1 MKQITLFLVAMSCF
15 NFTNA
20 QNKDTSKEYFQQAKT
35 QLENMLN
42 GKEKPNYEKAIYTI
56 ENAWYQNMVDKQT
69 FEQAMDFHI
78 QAIQKI
84 IKDNYNEKE
93 ITQKP
98 SLLISQQEIKQ
109 QYKQA
114 VINYAIYN
122 YITNTT
128 IYTDSNIIF
137 YHKPYHYSSTDP
149 MASNN
154 WENSQLINLNNTKQ
168 GNCFALASL
177 FKIFSDRLTSDAN
190 LCIAPSHIYI
200 RHKDDKGTKYNV
212 ELGSKNFPGT
222 GMISAVTY
230 TTNQA
235 IQSGIAQRELNTTQA
250 VALCLVYLAKGYQ
263 HKFNNT
269 TDEFILQCAE
279 TALQF
284 DSKNLNAQLLKAEY
298 LENKLTAQH
307 KTIAQ
312 LQTQTDFK
320 EYQNLI
326 AKLYSEGYREMPLEM
341 KNTLL
346 KLYNKEKIK
355 PTTKPLESV
364 SLSFG
369 LFDERHEIKPT
380 ERINNTLFNTKTK
393 KITSFTKDQIL
404 YNNYNFDP
412 VTFAWNIDPMASHY
426 PGISPYS
433 FAANNPIM
441 FTDHKG
447 AFVEGMDGKPV
458 TYKML
463 TNGKI
468 QWSANASADTKRI
481 GNALMKTSTGREQ
494 FKKAQ
499 QTSYAIGMH
508 LNKSKDGDFGKT
520 DIKGSFNEQGTF
532 VVERA
537 DVYVNVNAMKNWKAG
552 FENSLKENGF
562 KEEEINPALKK
573 NISTA
578 EGEDK
583 QGFQDL
589 LLMRQGKTD
598 KVIGATAGHELDHA
612 TDQENIQAS
621 KEHESKKR
629 DPKDY
634 HKDVEQKPNE
644 TEQKILDEST
654 K

>member
-1 MKQITLFLVAMSCF
+1 MKQLTLFIVAMSFFC
-15 NFTNA
+15 FTNA
-20 QNKDTSKEYFQQAKT
+20 QNKDNSKEYFQQAKI
-35 QLENMLN
+35 QLENILN
-42 GKEKPNYEKAIYTI
+42 GKETPNYEKAIYTI
-56 ENAWYQNMVDKQT
+56 ENAWYANTVDKQN
-69 FEQAMDFHI
+69 FEQVMDYHI

-84 IKDNYNEKE
+84 IKDNYNEKD

-98 SLLISQQEIKQ
+98 SLLISQEEIKQ

-114 VINYAIYN
+114 ITNYVIYC

-128 IYTDSNIIF
+128 VYLDSNNIS
-137 YHKPYHYSSTDP
+137 YHKPFHYSSTDP

-154 WENSQLINLNNTKQ
+154 WENTQVINLNNTKQ

-177 FKIFSDRLTSDAN
+177 FKIFSDRLNSDAN

-212 ELGSKNFPGT
+212 ELGSKYFPGT

-235 IQSGIAQRELNTTQA
+235 IQNGIAQRELNTTQA

-279 TALQF
+279 TALQY

-312 LQTQTDFK
+312 LQSQTDFK

-326 AKLYSEGYREMPLEM
+326 TQLYNEGYREMPLEM

-346 KLYNKEKIK
+346 KLYNKEKVNNSIK
-355 PTTKPLESV
+355 PIESI
-364 SLSFG
+364 SLTFG
-369 LFDERHEIKPT
+369 LFDERHLQKPT
-380 ERINNTLFNTKTK
+380 ERIGNTLFNTKTK

-412 VTFAWNIDPMASHY
+412 VAFAWNIDPMAGHY

-447 AFVEGMDGKPV
+447 AFVEGMDGNPV

-481 GNALMKTSTGREQ
+481 GNAMLKTTTGREQ
-494 FKKAQ
+494 FKKMQ
-499 QTSYAIGMH
+499 DTKYPIGMH
-508 LNKSKDGDFGKT
+508 LNRPNDKRFGST
-520 DIKGSFNEQGTF
+520 DPKGHFDDNGKF
-532 VVERA
+532 VVERV
-537 DVYVNVNAMKNWKAG
+537 DLFVNVNNIKKFKTEMDAMAKGVKDVDG
-552 FENSLKENGF
+552 QLKENIKNLPDG
-562 KEEEINPALKK
+562 EE
-573 NISTA
+573 
-578 EGEDK
+578 K
-583 QGFQDL
+583 QGNQDY
-589 LLMRQGKTD
+589 LLMRKEKGIEG
-598 KVIGATAGHELDHA
+598 VIGATGSHEAEH
-612 TDQENIQAS
+612 TFNEENLQADA
-621 KEHESKKR
+621 ENKR
-629 DPKDY
+629 DAGKPDY
-634 HKDVEQKPNE
+634 QKQDIETVPNQIEQKDLNE
-644 TEQKILDEST
+644 RT
-654 K
+654 KTK

>member
-1 MKQITLFLVAMSCF
+1 MRHLIFFLSFLAIANVAF
-15 NFTNA
+15 A
-20 QNKDTSKEYFQQAKT
+20 QNTAISKSNFISAKKVI
-35 QLENMLN
+35 ENMLN
-42 GKEKPNYEKAIYTI
+42 GKEQPNYEKAIYTI
-56 ENAWYQNMVDKQT
+56 ENAWYDNTVSKQNFEHAMNYHMQT
-69 FEQAMDFHI
+69 
-78 QAIQKI
+78 IQKI
-84 IKDNYNEKE
+84 INDSYNEKD

-98 SLLISQQEIKQ
+98 SLLISQQEIRH
-109 QYKQA
+109 QYEQA
-114 VINYAIYN
+114 LTNYAIYN
-122 YITNTT
+122 YITNTA
-128 IYTDSNIIF
+128 IFIDSNSIS
-137 YHKPYHYSSTDP
+137 YHKPYKYSSADP

-154 WENSQLINLNNTKQ
+154 WENTQVINLNNTKQ

-177 FKIFSDRLTSDAN
+177 FKILADRLNAEAS

-200 RHKDDKGTKYNV
+200 RHKDDKGIKYNI
-212 ELGSKNFPGT
+212 ELASKNFPGT
-222 GMISAVTY
+222 GMISAITY

-235 IQSGIAQRELNTTQA
+235 IQNGIAQRELNTTQA
-250 VALCLVYLAKGYQ
+250 VALSLVYLAKGYQ

-279 TALQF
+279 TALQY

-307 KTIAQ
+307 KSIPQ
-312 LQTQTDFK
+312 LQTQIDFK

-326 AKLYSEGYREMPLEM
+326 AQLYNEGYREMPLEM

-346 KLYNKEKIK
+346 KIYNKEKIK
-355 PTTKPLESV
+355 PTNKLIESV
-364 SLSFG
+364 SLSYG
-369 LFDERHEIKPT
+369 LFDERHETKQT
-380 ERINNTLFNTKTK
+380 ERIGNTLFNTKTK
-393 KITSFTKDQIL
+393 KITSFTKDQNL

-412 VTFAWNIDPMASHY
+412 VTFAWNIDPMASQY

-520 DIKGSFNEQGTF
+520 DIKGSFNEQGNF

-537 DVYVNVNAMKNWKAG
+537 DVYVNVNAMKTWKTG
-552 FENSLKENGF
+552 YENSLKEGDI
-562 KEEEINPALKK
+562 KEAEINPLLKK
-573 NISTA
+573 NIATA

-583 QGFQDL
+583 QAMQDL
-589 LLMRQGKTD
+589 LLMRQGKLE
-598 KVIGATAGHELDHA
+598 KVIGATAGHEIDHA

-621 KEHESKKR
+621 KEHENKMR
-629 DPKDY
+629 DSKDY